1 MAKHEI
7 VIHENTGATKEVAPY
22 LGNYVGKETVKET
35 GFIGVIAQKS
45 GLPAIQAQA
54 ILDGSFEAIDELE
67 REGLVRIHTDIGTIC
82 GVITGS
88 FETADA
94 AFDPEKNS
102 FELAL
107 HLIDEIKFALAD
119 VVPTIIADENLTKLR
134 VDNIMDVATPRPY
147 NLIHGQAIFKVAGYN
162 MELSDE
168 GATVYL
174 QDAKGVTYEVVV
186 DEVISKQLFK
196 GHSAAL
202 LEGGDYKLI
211 VKSRAGDA
219 GGPLQTAFRKVKYLK
234 VGTPVDPTAPKLTG
248 FSVDRNPVEKIP
260 AGACFTVNGERL
272 EAFNCDTG
280 TSKATMAFT
289 AGPRAG
295 TTLELDYSVISSS
308 PRYDSTMGGVYIA
321 TPNVELDAGEAG
333 TLTLEIDGKT
343 SNALAF
349 EVG

>member
-22 LGNYVGKETVKET
+22 LGNYVAKETVKET
-35 GFIGVIAQKS
+35 GFISVIAQKS

-54 ILDGSFEAIDELE
+54 ILDGSFDAIDELE

-107 HLIDEIKFALAD
+107 HVIDEIKFALAD

-134 VDNIMDVATPRPY
+134 VDNVMDVATPRPY

-174 QDAKGVTYEVVV
+174 QDAKGVTHEVVV
-186 DEVISKQLFK
+186 DEVLSKQLFK
-196 GHSAAL
+196 GHSAML
-202 LEGGDYKLI
+202 LEGGDYKLV

-234 VGTPVDPTAPKLTG
+234 VVAPPSTAPRIT
-248 FSVDRNPVEKIP
+248 SVHS
-260 AGACFTVNGERL
+260 GAH
-272 EAFNCDTG
+272 
-280 TSKATMAFT
+280 
-289 AGPRAG
+289 P
-295 TTLELDYSVISSS
+295 ELDGQVIKGSGLIVEGENL
-308 PRYDSTMGGVYIA
+308 GGARLSIA
-321 TPNVELDAGEAG
+321 YVAPGGETKTYELDADEYEYDAESE
-333 TLTLEIDGKT
+333 TLIAPPDFWAKLSIDTTKNATVTVTGADGADSREVEFIDG
-343 SNALAF
+343 
-349 EVG
+349 